1 MKIYTIP
8 EIKKQAAKQHY
19 KMAALEDSSSKRLQ
33 PFNKPTTSIASQ
45 LNTIEERL
53 NNDLFEDGFYFILMA
68 QSISSSKNPDRYKIQ
83 KGTVKIDA
91 NPTSQIQH
99 IVTTPVQEVL
109 TYEAAL
115 SYQQTISDL
124 RNEIA
129 VLKLENN
136 NLKEQIDEL
145 EQEQELS
152 ENTPTES
159 NMKVFLNEAMPSI
172 TPVLDRYFDLEE
184 KKLNLK
190 FKQLDNRYSGR
201 NQNNG
206 NNHKSNIVRKKIPI
220 KIGSQQHLELIDLYY
235 KKNMDDKLSD
245 ELDKLEDFDF
255 NLYKTVCEKLGIEIE
270 DDEDNNGK
278 GGNDE

>member
-33 PFNKPTTSIASQ
+33 PFNKPTTSITTQ
-45 LNTIEERL
+45 LNNIEERL
-53 NNDLFEDGFYFILMA
+53 NNDLFEDGFYYILMA
-68 QSISSSKNPDRYKIQ
+68 QSINGAKNPDRYKIQ

-91 NPTSQIQH
+91 NHTPHVQH
-99 IVTTPVQEVL
+99 IITTPAQEVL

-115 SYQQTISDL
+115 GYQQTISDL

-136 NLKEQIDEL
+136 NLREQIDEL
-145 EQEQELS
+145 EQESELS
-152 ENTPTES
+152 EGTPTES
-159 NMKVFLNEAMPSI
+159 NIKVFLNEAMPSI
-172 TPVLDRYFDLEE
+172 TPILDRYFDLEE
-184 KKLNLK
+184 KKLNIK
-190 FKQLDNRYSGR
+190 SKQLDNRYSVR
-201 NQNNG
+201 NSNN
-206 NNHKSNIVRKKIPI
+206 NKNIVRKKIPI
-220 KIGSQQHLELIDLYY
+220 KVGSQQHLELIDLYY

-255 NLYKTVCEKLGIEIE
+255 NLYKTVCEKLGIEI
-270 DDEDNNGK
+270 DEEEEEEEK
-278 GGNDE
+278 GGNNE